1 MAYAFGVGAHVGFGL
16 GFLNF
21 LGTILFFLFL
31 FMLFK
36 VLFRGMRYGGPRG
49 GWSSRGWGGPPWSR
63 HGHGPSAGHGGRGGH
78 PSDDEAMTT
87 ARERFAE
94 GEVDADA
101 FAAVKQAL
109 AADRPAGDEG
119 HGPRRFDRAL
129 SLARMR
135 LARGEITPEE
145 YDTVRKTLNG

>member
-1 MAYAFGVGAHVGFGL
+1 MAFAYGVGAHVGFGL

-31 FMLFK
+31 FMLVK
-36 VLFRGMRYGGPRG
+36 MIFRGMRHGGPRG
-49 GWSSRGWGGPPWSR
+49 GWSSRGWGGPRWSR
-63 HGHGPSAGHGGRGGH
+63 HDHGPSGDRSGH
-78 PSDDEAMTT
+78 DDEAMTT

-94 GEVDADA
+94 GDLDADA
-101 FAAVKQAL
+101 FAGIKQAL
-109 AADRPAGDEG
+109 ASDRPSADDGY
-119 HGPRRFDRAL
+119 GPHRHDRAL

-145 YDTVRKTLNG
+145 YDTVRKALNG